1 MVEAA
6 DGRGGVHLRGR
17 VEEMKIEELEI
28 PGVLLGR
35 PERFEDDRGWFMEI
49 LREDAFGVSFVQGN
63 HSHSRA
69 GVLRG
74 LHYHAKQSDAWY
86 VVSGQAQVGL
96 ANLRTRS
103 DHPTAITLDMSS
115 DDPTV
120 LYIPPGVAHGFL
132 AVTELDLIYWVTHY
146 FDNTDEHGVSWNDAS
161 LAVPWKT
168 SSPILSDRDRTALSL
183 DWEAV
188 REALP

>member
-1 MVEAA
+1 
-6 DGRGGVHLRGR
+6 
-17 VEEMKIEELEI
+17 MKTEELEI
-28 PGVLLGR
+28 PGVVLAR

-86 VVSGQAQVGL
+86 IVSGQAQVGI
-96 ANLRTRS
+96 ADLRTKS
-103 DHPTAITLDMSS
+103 DHPTALALDMSS
-115 DDPTV
+115 DDPTI

-132 AVTELDLIYWVTHY
+132 AITELDLIYWVTHY
-146 FDNTDEHGVSWNDAS
+146 FDNSDERGVAWNDPTVRVDWKAS
-161 LAVPWKT
+161 Q
-168 SSPILSDRDRTALSL
+168 PILSARDRAASEL
-183 DWEAV
+183 DWGRIPSEL
-188 REALP
+188 RQP

>member
-1 MVEAA
+1 
-6 DGRGGVHLRGR
+6 
-17 VEEMKIEELEI
+17 MKLQELAI
-28 PGVLLGR
+28 PGVLLAQ

-96 ANLRTRS
+96 ADLRTRTNR
-103 DHPTAITLDMSS
+103 PAALAIEMSAH
-115 DDPTV
+115 DPTV

-146 FDNTDEHGVSWNDAS
+146 FDTTDEHGVAWNDLM

-168 SSPILSDRDRTALSL
+168 ARPILSDRDLTAEAL
-183 DWEAV
+183 DWETV
-188 REALP
+188 IQE

>member
-1 MVEAA
+1 
-6 DGRGGVHLRGR
+6 
-17 VEEMKIEELEI
+17 MKVEELEI
-28 PGVLLGR
+28 PGVLLAR

-86 VVSGQAQVGL
+86 IVSGQAQVGI
-96 ANLRTRS
+96 ADLRTRS
-103 DHPTAITLDMSS
+103 DHPTALALDMSS

-132 AVTELDLIYWVTHY
+132 AITELDLIYWVTHY
-146 FDNTDEHGVSWNDAS
+146 FDNTDEHGVSWNDPQ
-161 LAVPWKT
+161 LTVPWQT
-168 SSPILSDRDRTALSL
+168 SEPILSDRDRTALPLNWDQVGNIWSTK
-183 DWEAV
+183 
-188 REALP
+188 